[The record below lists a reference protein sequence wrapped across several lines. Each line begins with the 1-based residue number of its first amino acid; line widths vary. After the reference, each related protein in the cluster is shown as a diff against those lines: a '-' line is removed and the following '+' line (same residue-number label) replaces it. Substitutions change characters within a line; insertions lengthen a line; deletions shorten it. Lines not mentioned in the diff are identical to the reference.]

1 MVVSIRPTETRGT
14 AQPPEY
20 LDVHPEVK
28 TLIEHNHLQPLP
40 VEGTLFVSTYR
51 SPQEYEN
58 GKPVGTAMIG
68 MYCDEPQSH
77 SLFHKLKYDEV
88 WHFYGGDPLRLVLLY
103 PDGSSKD
110 VIMGSDPLKEQ
121 LVQFVIPAGVWQAG
135 HMVAGGRYSLF
146 GCTVAPGFTG
156 DIFEGGKRENL
167 LKLYPERTTD
177 INQLSV
183 SGETKMPE
191 GFAS

>member
-1 MVVSIRPTETRGT
+1 M
-14 AQPPEY
+14 
-20 LDVHPEVK
+20 HPQVQA
-28 TLIEHNHLQPLP
+28 LLEHYHLQPLP

-51 SPQEYEN
+51 SPQEYED

-68 MYCDEPQSH
+68 MYCDEPRSL
-77 SLFHKLKYDEV
+77 SLFHRLKYDEV

-110 VIMGSDPLKEQ
+110 VILGSDPTQGQ

-135 HMVAGGRYSLF
+135 HMIQGGRYSLF

-156 DIFEGGKRENL
+156 DIFEGGTRE
-167 LKLYPERTTD
+167 KLSASYPDRAED
-177 INQLSV
+177 ISRLCV
-183 SGETKMPE
+183 SGETKMPD
-191 GFAS
+191 GFAA

>member
-1 MVVSIRPTETRGT
+1 M
-14 AQPPEY
+14 
-20 LDVHPEVK
+20 HPEIK
-28 TLIEHNHLQPLP
+28 ALIEHYHLQPLP

-58 GKPVGTAMIG
+58 GKPVSTAMIG
-68 MYCDEPQSH
+68 MYCDEPRSV
-77 SLFHKLKYDEV
+77 SLFHKLKCDEV

-110 VIMGSDPLKEQ
+110 VIIGNDPLKGQ

-135 HMVAGGRYSLF
+135 HMMDGGKYSLF
-146 GCTVAPGFTG
+146 GCTVAPGFTD
-156 DIFEGGKRENL
+156 DIFEGGTREEL
-167 LKLYPERTTD
+167 LSMYPDRAGD

-183 SGETKMPE
+183 NGETKMPE
-191 GFAS
+191 GFAL

>member
-1 MVVSIRPTETRGT
+1 M
-14 AQPPEY
+14 
-20 LDVHPEVK
+20 HPSVK
-28 TLIEHNHLQPLP
+28 TLIDHYHLQPLP

-51 SPQEYEN
+51 SPQEYE
-58 GKPVGTAMIG
+58 GSKPVGTAMIG
-68 MYCDEPQSH
+68 MYCDEPRSV

-103 PDGSSKD
+103 PDGSSHA

-135 HMVAGGRYSLF
+135 HMIQGGRYSLF

-156 DIFEGGKRENL
+156 DIFEGGKREQL
-167 LKLYPERTTD
+167 LATYPDQADD
-177 INQLSV
+177 INRLSV
-183 SGETKMPE
+183 NGETNMPR
-191 GFAS
+191 GFAA

>member
-1 MVVSIRPTETRGT
+1 M
-14 AQPPEY
+14 
-20 LDVHPEVK
+20 HPEIK
-28 TLIEHNHLQPLP
+28 ALIGHYHLQPLP

-51 SPQEYEN
+51 SSQEYEN

-68 MYCDEPQSH
+68 IYCDEPRSV

-103 PDGSSKD
+103 PDGTNRD
-110 VIMGSDPLKEQ
+110 VILGSDHLKGQ
-121 LVQFVIPAGVWQAG
+121 LAQFVIPAGVWQAG
-135 HMVAGGRYSLF
+135 HMLQGGRYSLF

-156 DIFEGGKRENL
+156 DIFAGGKDAEL
-167 LKLYPERTTD
+167 LAMYPDRAED
-177 INQLSV
+177 INKLCV

>member
-1 MVVSIRPTETRGT
+1 M
-14 AQPPEY
+14 
-20 LDVHPEVK
+20 HPEVK
-28 TLIEHNHLQPLP
+28 TLIEHYQLQPLP

-51 SPQEYEN
+51 SAQEYEQ

-103 PDGSSKD
+103 PNGSSKD
-110 VIMGSDPLKEQ
+110 VIMGSDPFNRQ

-156 DIFEGGKRENL
+156 DIFEGGKREEL
-167 LKLYPERTTD
+167 LTHYPQRTDD
-177 INQLSV
+177 INRLSV
-183 SGETKMPE
+183 HGETKMPE